1 MSFGESLLIPK
12 SAIFTRIGFLEMT
25 RTFYGLISP
34 SILVGLLGKNYL
46 RFDIPMC
53 DVQLVQDRKALY

>member
-12 SAIFTRIGFLEMT
+12 SAIFTRIEFLATT
-25 RTFYGLISP
+25 RTFYDLISP
-34 SILVGLLGKNYL
+34 SPLVGLLGENYL

-53 DVQLVQDRKALY
+53 DVQLMQDRKTLY